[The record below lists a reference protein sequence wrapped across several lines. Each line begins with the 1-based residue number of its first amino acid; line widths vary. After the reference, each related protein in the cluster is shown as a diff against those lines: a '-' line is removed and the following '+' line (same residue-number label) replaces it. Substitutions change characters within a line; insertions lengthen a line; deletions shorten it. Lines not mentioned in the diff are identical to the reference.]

1 MYKRNL
7 FVFMLFFV
15 FIQLTAQQ
23 KLSPKATVSVITCG
37 PGSELY
43 TAFGHSAFRVYDPV
57 LGIDKAYNY
66 GTFNFNAPNFYLNFA
81 KGKLI
86 YQLSVTNFNRFLR
99 IYQYE
104 NRWVKTQELAINTS
118 EVQAIF
124 NFLENNA
131 KPQNKYYQYDFFY
144 NNCSTKIEEIVKI
157 ILKEKVSFSNSHL
170 TSNKTHRDLIADYT
184 KNFKW
189 SKFGIDL
196 ALGSVIDKKAT
207 KDEYKFLPDYIF
219 KAFENA
225 TITSVNGKKQPLV
238 KKTRLILSEKKIK
251 APYNLFSPFNTILL
265 ISLLILFISYRNY
278 THNTRTKFIDF
289 ILYFVTG
296 IIGVVVLLLWFA
308 TSHTATYKNLN
319 FLWAFAPNLIV
330 AFILLKN
337 RVPKW
342 IIIYNKIL
350 LLLIASTLIIWILKI
365 QVFNIAIIPFLVA
378 LIIRYSYLIK
388 FRNRLSSSK
397 K

>member
-1 MYKRNL
+1 MYKRNP

-118 EVQAIF
+118 EAQAIF

-189 SKFGIDL
+189 S
-196 ALGSVIDKKAT
+196 T
-207 KDEYKFLPDYIF
+207 
-219 KAFENA
+219 
-225 TITSVNGKKQPLV
+225 
-238 KKTRLILSEKKIK
+238 
-251 APYNLFSPFNTILL
+251 
-265 ISLLILFISYRNY
+265 
-278 THNTRTKFIDF
+278 
-289 ILYFVTG
+289 
-296 IIGVVVLLLWFA
+296 
-308 TSHTATYKNLN
+308 
-319 FLWAFAPNLIV
+319 
-330 AFILLKN
+330 
-337 RVPKW
+337 
-342 IIIYNKIL
+342 
-350 LLLIASTLIIWILKI
+350 
-365 QVFNIAIIPFLVA
+365 
-378 LIIRYSYLIK
+378 
-388 FRNRLSSSK
+388 
-397 K
+397 